1 MIYYDNNCRKVMS
14 TYLDYIEIE
23 KCGAENIVLAHR
35 SFLSL
40 HKFDVKNLVMICSDL
55 FLLFWSPSI
64 MDDDDFPFNVEGGF
78 CCD

>member
-1 MIYYDNNCRKVMS
+1 MIYYDDNCRKVMS

-55 FLLFWSPSI
+55 FLFLLFWSPVKTVIHKSC
-64 MDDDDFPFNVEGGF
+64 NK
-78 CCD
+78 